1 MEIFWRIWRESHSS
15 LVNFEVNRV
24 SQSEII
30 FFGIPNL
37 GYTYRRYNPATPSA
51 VIVSWQGMK
60 MAALLQSWSMIVK
73 IVSYFPDFGN
83 FTIKSMDTVW
93 KGSVCSGVMGI
104 IAGFRGRVF
113 ALLA

>member
-1 MEIFWRIWRESHSS
+1 MEIFWRIWRESHSP
-15 LVNFEVNRV
+15 LANFDVNRV
-24 SQSEII
+24 SRSEMI

-60 MAALLQSWSMIVK
+60 MAALLQSWSVIVR
-73 IVSYFPDFGN
+73 IVSYFPDFGS

-104 IAGFRGRVF
+104 IAGFKGHVF